1 MLDDDNNTRQ
11 VVTHIYIYIYMY
23 IYLTLF
29 DHKEERM
36 DFMKDRFTR

>member
-11 VVTHIYIYIYMY
+11 VVTHTYIYIYMY

-36 DFMKDRFTR
+36 DFMKNRFTR